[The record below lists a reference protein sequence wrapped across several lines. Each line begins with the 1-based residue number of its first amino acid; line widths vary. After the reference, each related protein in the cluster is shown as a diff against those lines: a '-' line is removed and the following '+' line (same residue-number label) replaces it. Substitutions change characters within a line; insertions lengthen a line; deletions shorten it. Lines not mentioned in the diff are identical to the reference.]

1 MAAGIRLNVTA
12 TCQDNVS
19 CINGAPQNVD
29 PDYFITVA
37 IYKAEGE
44 GCVTRVTRVKV
55 AKFKGNGEAGENNR

>member
-1 MAAGIRLNVTA
+1 VAAGIRLNVTP

-37 IYKAEGE
+37 IYKAEDVRYDDPG
-44 GCVTRVTRVKV
+44 VRVV
-55 AKFKGNGEAGENNR
+55 